1 MLPNREL
8 WNHILIVTEIHN
20 SIVTVSPSFP
30 SGKIWRVKN
39 FFHESLMICT
49 HFWPALTDSR
59 TDFLWCFH
67 FFCQSSKKD
76 DASEGAGD
84 TGSPEKA
91 DAEGSSDE
99 DEGALV
105 IDEKSEKGGN
115 KRKVEESTEV
125 RFSHTHTHTVFGMIG
140 AWGGAFLTIQM
151 RSGVS
156 QTAEGFRGGRWL

>member
-1 MLPNREL
+1 
-8 WNHILIVTEIHN
+8 
-20 SIVTVSPSFP
+20 
-30 SGKIWRVKN
+30 
-39 FFHESLMICT
+39 MI
-49 HFWPALTDSR
+49 F
-59 TDFLWCFH
+59 

-115 KRKVEESTEV
+115 KRKAEESTEV
-125 RFSHTHTHTVFGMIG
+125 RFGTIG
-140 AWGGAFLTIQM
+140 GVGA
-151 RSGVS
+151 
-156 QTAEGFRGGRWL
+156 